1 MEIVKCSDYKEL
13 SEYLGKEILDC
24 MKSKEKTLICLAS
37 GDTPLGAFEYI
48 VNELGNED
56 LSKYNFTFVGLDEW
70 VGMDKDDYGSCQDYM
85 EKYLFGK
92 LNLGANQVIE
102 FNAKAEDLDKE
113 CKRMDD
119 FILSNGGLDLVVLG
133 VGMNGH
139 LGLNEPNVSF
149 DNYSHTVELSENTKK
164 VAQKYFNSEKKLE
177 KGITIGIKHFLEAKK
192 EILVIS
198 GEKKADIVKKL
209 IEEEV
214 SEAIPATSAKMHKN
228 SILIIDSESSSKL

>member
-1 MEIVKCSDYKEL
+1 
-13 SEYLGKEILDC
+13 
-24 MKSKEKTLICLAS
+24 
-37 GDTPLGAFEYI
+37 
-48 VNELGNED
+48 
-56 LSKYNFTFVGLDEW
+56 
-70 VGMDKDDYGSCQDYM
+70 MDKDDYGSCQDYM

-164 VAQKYFNSEKKLE
+164 VAQKYFNSEKQLE